1 MPVPVKNYDV
11 YGAYRYYREDEAE
24 GGKGLNHQQA
34 NLEIARSILPEYNR
48 LNDGEFDLDAALQ
61 VFQPDQIV
69 ADLTG
74 AAQVTKPGLVAEQFG
89 RGLVES
95 APLAAGAR
103 VGAQVGA
110 RAPGLW
116 KIPGVLLGSGVG
128 SLAAGAADMF
138 TGASNTVNSLVL
150 GEEEDIAVGDIP
162 YAKGGRTAGLFLGF
176 SGALRGALAR
186 IPGGKVPTEDRG
198 IIPTI
203 KGVFAKDAPSLG
215 ARISRPVGVR
225 PQTGPGVDFGSKALL
240 ENVGKATFKVRA
252 LRTLEDAVASAGTT
266 ARLPGQYYARE
277 FPLALLGGAASGVAE
292 KFDPGD
298 ALTEF
303 GAVSLASLTP
313 AGLIR
318 WASVSPLK
326 LAARMVRHPI
336 QTPVNAFKNLA
347 NWAEGH
353 AKRKVG
359 TQLAGIFERMQADF
373 EKGGRDRL
381 TGAEALLKELREN
394 DVASEQLL
402 PQLEAGLTARLTE
415 AGFTPAQIK
424 AAANSTLNST
434 KGSGY
439 SPEIWSPDV
448 NFDTFGPMAE
458 AAFIRAVM
466 ESDPD
471 VDKLTP
477 GTMPGYANVEMML
490 VQAAQLSKN
499 LGMRLDLETN
509 SAQYLE
515 KIVAIL
521 DESFENGLPP
531 QILKMFAES
540 QVEGNR
546 QAIAATAQ
554 GYLGKITA
562 RLDELV
568 AKEALTP
575 DEANTIVLDTWQ
587 KFIDSGRAVE
597 RIGWKA
603 LPTNAEFDLTQ
614 TLKVLDD
621 LSESS
626 ILGGRMEPGALSEIR
641 DLLQLAGANISR
653 PVAEINRL
661 RNRFRRE
668 LTNIRATDKGLTEGS
683 LETLLSG
690 INGAL
695 KRMGLQEK
703 FNLSDAVG
711 LIFTPEDASTL
722 SKSAGI
728 FSERLATR
736 RKNAVV
742 AAQEANRLEQIRAK
756 TDGDEA
762 KIITPETIPTKLL
775 EGLSE
780 PGYPVP
786 ELINRFRR
794 GALIGVTTP
803 DSVPEQ
809 VGYGVGLDLRSR
821 MLDRLRD
828 PNASASE
835 RRLLWELQEAVLKDF
850 ERVALNTG
858 NSELTALTA
867 YSRAF
872 NDILKRSLA
881 GRMTDAVENTD
892 PKLLMEN
899 LLRGSPTRKGATIDS
914 LIAGGELLERK
925 ETAALLTMARE
936 QGLDDLVAE
945 IEKLRPKQK
954 NELKTVM
961 GAVDSY
967 LRNLFVKGVVNP
979 EAQVLKRLP
988 SDIRRLDPPLDI
1000 ADVYQELIKPAALRR
1015 FMAQYGPAIENSPY
1029 LQTFF
1034 ADLTNIEA
1042 AENALNAWT
1051 SNVGAIAERRANT
1064 RTLGTVL
1071 GVDSP
1076 VAMLDKILG
1085 DAEGQTKFDEVLRVL
1100 KLMETSDNPV
1110 PSNLQGTLVPASE
1123 VYEEATK
1130 AFRQAIFDWMQGQA
1144 TDPRKARSN
1153 MVYGLNQNGVPELQK
1168 DTAPYID
1175 VRKIYD
1181 LYEDTGNALRSY
1193 EVSPKAGWP
1202 QRGKNLGQTLVDS
1215 GVYTRESYDAFIDA
1229 LRRGAEVQ
1237 ERFEFMMGNV
1247 GLAAAQT
1254 QRGAFGAPKTGNILS
1269 GLVLRMFGGYAG
1281 RQVAGNVPMM
1291 GTSSLMAASMGRE
1304 TMERFFRD
1312 MPNTF
1317 AVELFTD
1324 MFEPGNLKEFTRFLT
1339 EDVPVTPTM
1348 MQNFR
1353 QRLFER
1359 NLLTSPYLPVALE
1372 EYIREES
1379 QSGRGFGPGRG
1390 PISIPPPTSEV
1401 PPQPT
1406 AQMQPPPQPM
1416 AAAQPS
1422 PASPAMRSQYAAAFP
1437 FDAASDIIRQQ
1448 QARPPEPARQGIGS
1462 LV

>member
-34 NLEIARSILPEYNR
+34 NLEIARSILPEWNR
-48 LNDGEFDLDAALQ
+48 LNDGKFNLDAALQ
-61 VFQPDQIV
+61 EFQPDKIV
-69 ADLTG
+69 AELTG

-89 RGLVES
+89 RGVVES

-116 KIPGVLLGSGVG
+116 KIPGVIVGSGVG

-138 TGASNTVNSLVL
+138 TGASDTVNSLTF
-150 GEEEDIAVGDIP
+150 GEEEDIAIADVP

-176 SGALRGALAR
+176 SGALRGALAK

-225 PQTGPGVDFGSKALL
+225 PQAGPAVDFGSKALL

-336 QTPVNAFKNLA
+336 QTPVNAFKNLT

-509 SAQYLE
+509 TAQYLE

-562 RLDELV
+562 RLDELI

-587 KFIDSGRAVE
+587 KWIDSGRAVE

-661 RNRFRRE
+661 RTRFRRE

-722 SKSAGI
+722 INKA
-728 FSERLATR
+728 
-736 RKNAVV
+736 
-742 AAQEANRLEQIRAK
+742 
-756 TDGDEA
+756 
-762 KIITPETIPTKLL
+762 
-775 EGLSE
+775 GLSE
-780 PGYPVP
+780 PGYSVP

-803 DSVPEQ
+803 ESVPEQ

-835 RRLLWELQEAVLKDF
+835 RRLLWQLQNAVLKDF

-858 NSELTALTA
+858 NSKLTALTA

-945 IEKLRPKQK
+945 IEKLRPKQE

-988 SDIRRLDPPLDI
+988 ADIRRLDPPLDI

-1015 FMAQYGPAIENSPY
+1015 FMIQYGPAIENSPY
-1029 LQTFF
+1029 LKTFF

-1051 SNVGAIAERRANT
+1051 SNVGAVAERRANT

-1076 VAMLDKILG
+1076 VAMLDKIFG
-1085 DAEGQTKFDEVLRVL
+1085 SAEGQTKFDEVLRVL

-1123 VYEEATK
+1123 VHEEATK
-1130 AFRQAIFDWMQGQA
+1130 AFRQALFDWMQGQA

-1237 ERFEFMMGNV
+1237 ERFEFMVGNV

-1254 QRGAFGAPKTGNILS
+1254 QKGAFGAPKTGNILS
-1269 GLVLRMFGGYAG
+1269 ALVLRMFGGYAG
-1281 RQVAGNVPMM
+1281 RQVAGNVPML

-1324 MFEPGNLKEFTRFLT
+1324 MFEPGNLKAFTRFLT

-1406 AQMQPPPQPM
+1406 AQLPPPPQPTAQM
-1416 AAAQPS
+1416 QPAVQPQPS
-1422 PASPAMRSQYAAAFP
+1422 PTSPAMRSQYAAAFP

-1448 QARPPEPARQGIGS
+1448 QARPPEPAQQGIGS